1 LTFSAELLRFSYE
14 PDQLKDWRKARK
26 LTQERLASELGI
38 SKRTLIRW
46 EQGEEQ
52 QFPKLL
58 DMALAHL
65 GEK

>member
-1 LTFSAELLRFSYE
+1 ME
-14 PDQLKDWRKARK
+14 PDKLKAWRKARK